1 MARGACIDNSI
12 TQCQRIIATEHGTN
26 LAVNGSV
33 AKEIIE
39 EHCESMN
46 VALKFSSIK
55 WVAKLNQTQ

>member
-1 MARGACIDNSI
+1 MVRGACIDNSI

-55 WVAKLNQTQ
+55 